1 MWQNFQASKT
11 SPQFAISHAD
21 CCEINLL
28 HLDLAMQ
35 RIQLFHW
42 PTPKQSMQ
50 ANVHKMCNLKP
61 LMLKFPAKSRPNSSP
76 IQCLLQ
82 HPGNKKM
89 FSAVSCRPQECSHAL
104 EIERPPCLQQAKK
117 NTIFHALNFQRQRPK
132 RSAASAPCG
141 WDCKGYD
148 KWTLVWSKLNP
159 TPGHNTW
166 KADHPLQRSHLR
178 LVRPARTDCRH
189 SNLFYRTHHQVCAC
203 APNAVILHACK
214 PKQV

>member
-1 MWQNFQASKT
+1 MSQNFQASKT

-61 LMLKFPAKSRPNSSP
+61 LMLKFLAKSHPNSSP

-82 HPGNKKM
+82 HPGNKKR

-117 NTIFHALNFQRQRPK
+117 IQCSMHWISKDRGPK
-132 RSAASAPCG
+132 G
-141 WDCKGYD
+141 
-148 KWTLVWSKLNP
+148 LL
-159 TPGHNTW
+159 
-166 KADHPLQRSHLR
+166 LL
-178 LVRPARTDCRH
+178 
-189 SNLFYRTHHQVCAC
+189 
-203 APNAVILHACK
+203 LHAAEIAK
-214 PKQV
+214 AMISESWFDQN